1 MKFIY
6 NAYDDTKTF
15 LQRAFNKWRK
25 GPIHLENEL
34 WKLPI
39 DTIIELADKSSE

>member
-1 MKFIY
+1 MRFID
-6 NAYDDTKTF
+6 NAYNDKKAY
-15 LQRAFNKWRK
+15 LQRAFNKWRR
-25 GPIHLENEL
+25 GPIQLETEL